1 MTTLNASSQFQV
13 KGVWFTTAR
22 RYVLER
28 HGDDTLARVAEE
40 MPEAMRAA
48 LTAPLASLW
57 YSEEALQQGMQAIH
71 RVVADGDSDRFVAI
85 MQACTELGVSH
96 FFRALIRLGTPA
108 MVLRKVPAMWSLI
121 RRGPAA
127 RIAVDA
133 DAVRAVV
140 SYADFPY
147 FDDPNYRSLTVGS
160 LRAVTWICARR
171 VPRVEIVSHA
181 RDALSVIVSYGS

>member
-1 MTTLNASSQFQV
+1 LDTSSQFFV

-28 HGDDTLARVAEE
+28 HGEDILARVAEE
-40 MPEAMRAA
+40 MPDAMRDA
-48 LTAPLASLW
+48 LTAPLASHW
-57 YSEEALQQGMQAIH
+57 YPEEALQHGMRAIH
-71 RVVADGDSDRFVAI
+71 HVVADGDSDRFVAI

-108 MVLRKVPAMWSLI
+108 MVLRKVPAMWKLI

-127 RIAVDA
+127 TIVVDA
-133 DAVRAVV
+133 DAARAVV

-171 VPRVEIVSHA
+171 MPRVEIVRHS
-181 RDALSVIVSYGS
+181 RDALSVIVRYGA